1 MVDTGAVMRRR
12 LRSGGVAAVL
22 ALAVAGAA
30 CSSSGYHYVKNSD
43 DRTYFKVPD
52 EWRLFDEDELTARLT
67 PRERDSVRET
77 SWQVAFDASPRPS
90 LKHLLAPKTKHPNGY
105 ATVQQLDFNASD
117 NISLSALRNFFF
129 DIDAAVQ
136 NEVGAIVAYEQLEP
150 DGGFRGFHLVAEV
163 QTQDGNVVTVDQTM
177 LLDQA
182 TSRLYALIVTC
193 NAQCYDDN
201 ADQIGRVVDSW
212 TVTE

>member
-1 MVDTGAVMRRR
+1 MVDTGAVMGRR
-12 LRSGGVAAVL
+12 SPPGAAVAVL
-22 ALAVAGAA
+22 VLAVVAAA
-30 CSSSGYHYVKNSD
+30 CSSSGYHYVKNAD
-43 DRTYFKVPD
+43 DQTYFKVPD
-52 EWRLFDEDELTARLT
+52 GWKLYDEDQLTARLT

-129 DIDAAVQ
+129 DIDTAVQ
-136 NEVGAIVAYEQLEP
+136 NEVGSIVSYEQLEP
-150 DGGFRGFHLVAEV
+150 EGGFRGFHLVAEV
-163 QTQDGNVVTVDQTM
+163 QTQDGDVVTVDQTM

-193 NAQCYDDN
+193 DAQCYDDN
-201 ADQIGRVVDSW
+201 SDQIGRVVDSW
-212 TVTE
+212 TVRE

>member
-30 CSSSGYHYVKNSD
+30 CSSSGYQYVKNSD

-52 EWRLFDEDELTARLT
+52 GWKLYDEDALTATLT

-77 SWQVAFDASPRPS
+77 SWQVMFDASPKPS
-90 LKHLLAPKTKHPNGY
+90 LKHFLGLATKHPNGY
-105 ATVQQLDFNASD
+105 ASVQQLDFDASD
-117 NISLSALRNFFF
+117 NVSFSALRNFFF
-129 DIDAAVQ
+129 PIDSAVQ
-136 NEVGAIVAYEQLEP
+136 NEVGSIVSYEQLEP

-163 QTQDGNVVTVDQTM
+163 QTQEGEVVTVDQTM

-193 NAQCYDDN
+193 DAQCYEEN
-201 ADQIGRVVDSW
+201 ADQIERVVDSW
-212 TVTE
+212 TVQE